1 MIKQILY
8 IFFATFLTGAGS
20 GSLHAARAQSSTDST
35 DTMVM
40 LYGGYSSYVRKTEYG
55 MEGIIGDYVTEMAAK
70 ANLNIVWANTYDQ
83 DSILRRQKA
92 NVCYTSLI
100 KTPERLTYVKFSD
113 PIGQIPKYV
122 VIASPTNKRISQS
135 TTLKQIMQDKNLKSE
150 ALIGV
155 SYGNYIDALVTGHQ
169 LQRKQ
174 RAPKRI
180 VDLVARNIL
189 DYTIH
194 DELTAYQ
201 LILVSP
207 QSDKLKVYDHYT
219 DLQNSVKYHIAC
231 TLTTDDSV
239 ITRMNKA
246 INTMKILEQ

>member
-1 MIKQILY
+1 MIKRIVY
-8 IFFATFLTGAGS
+8 IYFVALWTWAGAGS
-20 GSLHAARAQSSTDST
+20 AHAAPTQNPT
-35 DTMVM
+35 DTLVM
-40 LYGGYSSYVRKTEYG
+40 LYGGYSSYVRKTAYG
-55 MEGIIGDYVTEMAAK
+55 MEGIIADYVTQMATK
-70 ANLNIVWANTYDQ
+70 ANFNIVWANTYDQ
-83 DSILRRQKA
+83 DGILRRQKA

-100 KTPERLTYVKFSD
+100 KTPERLTYIKFSK

-135 TTLKQIMQDKNLKSE
+135 TTLKQILQDKSLRSE

-155 SYGNYIDALVTGHQ
+155 SYGGYIDALVTENQ
-169 LQRKQ
+169 LRRKQ

-194 DELTAYQ
+194 DELTANQ
-201 LILVSP
+201 LVSSSP
-207 QSDKLKVYDHYT
+207 RSDKLKVYSHYT
-219 DLQNSVKYHIAC
+219 DLPDRVKYHIGC

-239 ITRMNKA
+239 ISRLNKA
-246 INTMKILEQ
+246 ISTMKILEQ